1 MIRPASL
8 LLAFSAMSA
17 VGCSSPTTLTVNL
30 LASSALSISAMQAQ
44 IDTVDSKGQ
53 LTSQTVPFSGAGLQ
67 LPARFTATL
76 PALPALVT
84 VAVTGKSTDG
94 RDLDASEM
102 TMSVPHQ
109 NVQLSFYLDGA
120 PGTQPDPPPP
130 APVDAGVPV
139 DLAGSA
145 PPTDAGGSG
154 GGTPDLAGCGTCAAP
169 SICCGNVCVDP
180 TRDPNHCGGCG
191 NVCPAQDSC
200 GTTLAATMTDGTAPA
215 NWHFNMRPGSSGG
228 AFYDTSADLAVL
240 TNDTTGQTAT
250 LLYNHPIITD
260 SFDASFDFRISV
272 SSFPYADGMA
282 FMLIKNNSAVAD
294 IDTAVGFGGGGLGM
308 LAPSPQ
314 NSNAILSGYGVE
326 LDTYDNDN
334 PNGACGETINGDHV
348 NIDTLASCATA
359 TNGSLPTPLA
369 QAQYF
374 QLADGLWHTVQ
385 LHLAGGQ
392 LSVAIKT
399 GTTVKTLFTN
409 VPLTG
414 FNSGDAYFYGFSGAT
429 GGFGERAEVRNIA
442 VQFPTSRC
450 L

>member
-1 MIRPASL
+1 MTRSVSF
-8 LLAFSAMSA
+8 LLALCA

-30 LASSALSISAMQAQ
+30 LATNTLSISAMEAQ

-67 LPARFTATL
+67 LPARFVITL

-109 NVQLSFYLDGA
+109 NVQLSFWLDGA
-120 PGTQPDPPPP
+120 PGSQPNPPPTT
-130 APVDAGVPV
+130 PVDAGVPL
-139 DLAGSA
+139 DFGGTG
-145 PPTDAGGSG
+145 PTDAGSG
-154 GGTPDLAGCGTCAAP
+154 GLNPDLAGCGSCAAP

-191 NVCPAQDSC
+191 NACPAADGC
-200 GTTLAATMTDGTAPA
+200 GATLAASMTDGTAPA

-228 AFYDTSADLAVL
+228 AFYDPSADLAVL

-250 LLYNHPIITD
+250 LLYNHPIVTD

-282 FMLIKNNSAVAD
+282 FVLIKNNSAVAD
-294 IDTAVGFGGGGLGM
+294 IDTAVGFGGGGFGM
-308 LAPSPQ
+308 MAPSPQ
-314 NSNAILSGYGVE
+314 NSNALLSGYGVE
-326 LDTYDNDN
+326 LDTYDNDY
-334 PNGACGETINGDHV
+334 PNGACGETVNGDHV

-359 TNGSLPTPLA
+359 TNGNLPTPLA
-369 QAQYF
+369 QPQYF
-374 QLADGLWHTVQ
+374 QLADGAWHTVQ

-399 GTTVKTLFTN
+399 GTTVQTLFTN

-414 FNSGDAYFYGFSGAT
+414 FNSGDSYFYGFSGAT
-429 GGFGERAEVRNIA
+429 GGFGERAEVRNVA
-442 VQFPTSRC
+442 VQFPTARC